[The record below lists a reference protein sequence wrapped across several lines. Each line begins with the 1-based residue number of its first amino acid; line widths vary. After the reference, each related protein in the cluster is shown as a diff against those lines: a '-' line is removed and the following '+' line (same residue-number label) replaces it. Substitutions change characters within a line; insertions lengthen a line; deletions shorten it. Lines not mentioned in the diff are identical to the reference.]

1 VIALKSAREIE
12 IMKRANI
19 IVAEVLRE
27 LKEKVAAGVT
37 TLELDTIAEELTLK
51 KNAIPA
57 FKGYNVAGR
66 VYPRCLCASI
76 NEEIVHGI
84 PTNRALREGDII
96 GLDYGVIY
104 EGFYGDS
111 AVTVGVGR
119 VSDEARRLM
128 EVTEIALYKGIEQ
141 LHDGKRLGDLGHAV
155 QQVAES
161 AGYSVVRAFV
171 GHGIG
176 RKLHEEPPVP
186 NYGEPDRGIR
196 LREGMV
202 LAIEPMLNVG
212 GLRSRDKGRRLD
224 GGDEGWKPGGPLRAL
239 RRRNQGRPGYSEP
252 IINDSDCANP
262 LCLKKTP
269 SKSPAPCLKRS
280 PTPCSVSRWTTGI
293 KSSRISR
300 ARCACIT

>member
-1 VIALKSAREIE
+1 MIALKSAREIE

-37 TLELDTIAEELTLK
+37 TLELDAIAEELTLK

-66 VYPRCLCASI
+66 IYPRCLCASI

-128 EVTEIALYKGIEQ
+128 EVTELALYKGIEQ

-202 LAIEPMLNVG
+202 LAIEPMVNVG
-212 GLRSRDKGRRLD
+212 GCEVEIKEDGWTAVTRDGSLAAHFEHSVAITKD
-224 GGDEGWKPGGPLRAL
+224 GPVILS
-239 RRRNQGRPGYSEP
+239 Q
-252 IINDSDCANP
+252 I
-262 LCLKKTP
+262 
-269 SKSPAPCLKRS
+269 
-280 PTPCSVSRWTTGI
+280 
-293 KSSRISR
+293 
-300 ARCACIT
+300 

>member
-37 TLELDTIAEELTLK
+37 TLELDAIAEELTLK

-161 AGYSVVRAFV
+161 AGYTVVRAFV

-212 GLRSRDKGRRLD
+212 GCEVEIKEDGWTAVTRDGSLAAHFEHSVAITKD
-224 GGDEGWKPGGPLRAL
+224 GPVILS
-239 RRRNQGRPGYSEP
+239 Q
-252 IINDSDCANP
+252 I
-262 LCLKKTP
+262 
-269 SKSPAPCLKRS
+269 
-280 PTPCSVSRWTTGI
+280 
-293 KSSRISR
+293 
-300 ARCACIT
+300 

>member
-1 VIALKSAREIE
+1 MIALKSAREIE

-37 TLELDTIAEELTLK
+37 TLELDAIAEELTLK

-66 VYPRCLCASI
+66 IYPRCLCASI

-128 EVTEIALYKGIEQ
+128 EITEIALYKGIEQ

-202 LAIEPMLNVG
+202 LAIEPMVNVG
-212 GLRSRDKGRRLD
+212 GCEVEIKEDGWTAVTRDGSLAAHFEHSVAITKD
-224 GGDEGWKPGGPLRAL
+224 GPVILS
-239 RRRNQGRPGYSEP
+239 Q
-252 IINDSDCANP
+252 I
-262 LCLKKTP
+262 
-269 SKSPAPCLKRS
+269 
-280 PTPCSVSRWTTGI
+280 
-293 KSSRISR
+293 
-300 ARCACIT
+300 